1 MASYIVKSKHIDL
14 SKEANNK
21 YSIGKFYSGDRF
33 YTLLNEYIDLNLK
46 KQNIFVAWVINVLFK
61 SSNFKHDPAIA
72 NGYPL
77 SVKLFDW
84 FCIACLIA
92 FICLVGTGSIAPLIT
107 QAITGNLT
115 AGVNILGHLSI
126 PALIIAIPAIFWLW
140 MYFTI
145 RKKNQPLTLQEF
157 VEKKISY
164 CLKLRFL
171 IKNIEIKVPSK
182 EAQEIIILENFEAQG
197 AWASS
202 QSVQVPRWLNIQMIN
217 LICSIFPHFNYIF
230 KFDELTDDEY
240 KDLSSIVNYD
250 FRNLDL
256 IPYNDV
262 EINNWVPKKKTKW
275 APRKKASTKKK
286 SKKIN

>member
-92 FICLVGTGSIAPLIT
+92 FICLIATTPLM
-107 QAITGNLT
+107 
-115 AGVNILGHLSI
+115 GVIFQLVQGKGFDLALGAILGSSI
-126 PALIIAIPAIFWLW
+126 PAIITGIPAIFWLW
-140 MYFTI
+140 IYFAI
-145 RKKNQPLTLQEF
+145 RKKNQPLTLQAF

-171 IKNIEIKVPSK
+171 IKNIEIKIPSK
-182 EAQEIIILENFEAQG
+182 GGQEIVILENFEAQG
-197 AWASS
+197 TQA
-202 QSVQVPRWLNIQMIN
+202 PRWLNIQMIN

-230 KFDELTDDEY
+230 KFDQLTDDEY

-262 EINNWVPKKKTKW
+262 EIDNWAPKKKTKW
-275 APRKKASTKKK
+275 VPKKKASTKKE

>member
-84 FCIACLIA
+84 FCIGCLIA
-92 FICLVGTGSIAPLIT
+92 FICLIATTPLM
-107 QAITGNLT
+107 
-115 AGVNILGHLSI
+115 GVIFQLVQGKGFDLALGAILGLSI
-126 PALIIAIPAIFWLW
+126 PAIITGIPAIFWLW
-140 MYFTI
+140 IYFAI
-145 RKKNQPLTLQEF
+145 RKKNQPLTLQAF

-171 IKNIEIKVPSK
+171 IKNIEIKIPSK
-182 EAQEIIILENFEAQG
+182 DAQEIIILENFEAQG
-197 AWASS
+197 TQA
-202 QSVQVPRWLNIQMIN
+202 PRWLNIQMIN

-230 KFDELTDDEY
+230 KFDQLTDDEY

-262 EINNWVPKKKTKW
+262 EIDNWAPKKKTKW
-275 APRKKASTKKK
+275 VPKKKASTKKE
-286 SKKIN
+286 SKKN

>member
-77 SVKLFDW
+77 SVKIFDW
-84 FCIACLIA
+84 FCIGCLIA
-92 FICLVGTGSIAPLIT
+92 FICLIATTPLM
-107 QAITGNLT
+107 
-115 AGVNILGHLSI
+115 GVIFQLVQGKGFDLALGAILGLSI
-126 PALIIAIPAIFWLW
+126 PAIITGIPAIFWLW
-140 MYFTI
+140 IYFTI
-145 RKKNQPLTLQEF
+145 RKKNQPLTLQAF

-182 EAQEIIILENFEAQG
+182 EAQEIVILENFEAQG
-197 AWASS
+197 TQA
-202 QSVQVPRWLNIQMIN
+202 PRWLNIQMIN

-230 KFDELTDDEY
+230 KFDQLTDDEY

-262 EINNWVPKKKTKW
+262 EIDNWAPKKKTKW
-275 APRKKASTKKK
+275 VPRKKASTKKN
-286 SKKIN
+286 SKKN

>member
-84 FCIACLIA
+84 FCIGCLIA
-92 FICLVGTGSIAPLIT
+92 FICLIATTPLM
-107 QAITGNLT
+107 
-115 AGVNILGHLSI
+115 GVIFQLVQGKGFDLALGAILGSSI
-126 PALIIAIPAIFWLW
+126 PAIITGIPAIFWLW
-140 MYFTI
+140 IYFAI
-145 RKKNQPLTLQEF
+145 RKKNQPLTLQAF

-171 IKNIEIKVPSK
+171 IKNIEIKIPSK
-182 EAQEIIILENFEAQG
+182 GGQEIIILENFEAQG
-197 AWASS
+197 TQA
-202 QSVQVPRWLNIQMIN
+202 PRWLNIQMIN

-230 KFDELTDDEY
+230 KFDQLTDDEY

-262 EINNWVPKKKTKW
+262 EIDNWAPKKKTKW
-275 APRKKASTKKK
+275 VPKKKASTKKE

>member
-14 SKEANNK
+14 SKETNNK

-92 FICLVGTGSIAPLIT
+92 FICLVATTPLM
-107 QAITGNLT
+107 
-115 AGVNILGHLSI
+115 GVIFQLVQGKGLDLALGAILGSSI
-126 PALIIAIPAIFWLW
+126 PTILTGIPAIFWLW
-140 MYFTI
+140 IYFAI
-145 RKKNQPLTLQEF
+145 RKKNQPLTLQAF

-171 IKNIEIKVPSK
+171 IKNIEIKIPSK
-182 EAQEIIILENFEAQG
+182 GGQEIVILENFEAQG
-197 AWASS
+197 TQA
-202 QSVQVPRWLNIQMIN
+202 PRWLNIQMIN

-230 KFDELTDDEY
+230 KFDQLTDDEY
-240 KDLSSIVNYD
+240 KDLLSIVNYD

-262 EINNWVPKKKTKW
+262 EIDNWELKKKTKW
-275 APRKKASTKKK
+275 VPKKKASTKKE

>member
-92 FICLVGTGSIAPLIT
+92 FICLVDAFDGC
-107 QAITGNLT
+107 NF
-115 AGVNILGHLSI
+115 
-126 PALIIAIPAIFWLW
+126 PA
-140 MYFTI
+140 
-145 RKKNQPLTLQEF
+145 
-157 VEKKISY
+157 
-164 CLKLRFL
+164 
-171 IKNIEIKVPSK
+171 
-182 EAQEIIILENFEAQG
+182 
-197 AWASS
+197 
-202 QSVQVPRWLNIQMIN
+202 
-217 LICSIFPHFNYIF
+217 CS
-230 KFDELTDDEY
+230 
-240 KDLSSIVNYD
+240 
-250 FRNLDL
+250 R
-256 IPYNDV
+256 
-262 EINNWVPKKKTKW
+262 
-275 APRKKASTKKK
+275 
-286 SKKIN
+286 

>member
-84 FCIACLIA
+84 FCIGCLIA
-92 FICLVGTGSIAPLIT
+92 FICLIDTTPLMCVFF
-107 QAITGNLT
+107 QLVQGKGLDLALG
-115 AGVNILGHLSI
+115 AILGSSI
-126 PALIIAIPAIFWLW
+126 PTILTGIPAIFWLW
-140 MYFTI
+140 IYFAI

-182 EAQEIIILENFEAQG
+182 EAQEIIILENFEADG
-197 AWASS
+197 AQASS

-256 IPYNDV
+256 IPYDNV
-262 EINNWVPKKKTKW
+262 EIDDWVPKKKTKW
-275 APRKKASTKKK
+275 MPKKKTKK
-286 SKKIN
+286 N

>member
-84 FCIACLIA
+84 FCIGCLIA
-92 FICLVGTGSIAPLIT
+92 FICLIATTPLMGVIFQLVQGKGFDLALGAILGSGIPAI
-107 QAITGNLT
+107 ITG
-115 AGVNILGHLSI
+115 
-126 PALIIAIPAIFWLW
+126 IPAIFWLW
-140 MYFTI
+140 IYFAI
-145 RKKNQPLTLQEF
+145 RKKNQPLTLQAF

-182 EAQEIIILENFEAQG
+182 ETQEIIILENFEAQG
-197 AWASS
+197 AQA
-202 QSVQVPRWLNIQMIN
+202 PRWLNIQMIN

-262 EINNWVPKKKTKW
+262 EINNWAPKKKTKW

>member
-77 SVKLFDW
+77 SVKIFDW
-84 FCIACLIA
+84 LCIGCLIA
-92 FICLVGTGSIAPLIT
+92 FICLIATTPLM
-107 QAITGNLT
+107 
-115 AGVNILGHLSI
+115 GVIFQLVQGKGFDLALGAILGLSI
-126 PALIIAIPAIFWLW
+126 PAIITGIPAIFWLW
-140 MYFTI
+140 IYFTI
-145 RKKNQPLTLQEF
+145 RKKNQPLTLQAF

-182 EAQEIIILENFEAQG
+182 EAQEIVILENFEAQG
-197 AWASS
+197 TQA
-202 QSVQVPRWLNIQMIN
+202 PRWLNIQMIN

-230 KFDELTDDEY
+230 KFDQLTDDEY

-262 EINNWVPKKKTKW
+262 EIDNWAPKKKTKW
-275 APRKKASTKKK
+275 VPKKKASTKKE
-286 SKKIN
+286 SKKN

>member
-84 FCIACLIA
+84 FCIGCLIA
-92 FICLVGTGSIAPLIT
+92 FICLTVTTPLM
-107 QAITGNLT
+107 
-115 AGVNILGHLSI
+115 GVIFQLVQGKGFDLALGAILGASI
-126 PALIIAIPAIFWLW
+126 PAIITGIPAIFWLW
-140 MYFTI
+140 IYFAI
-145 RKKNQPLTLQEF
+145 RKKNQPLTLQAF

-171 IKNIEIKVPSK
+171 IKNIEIKIPSK
-182 EAQEIIILENFEAQG
+182 GGQEIVILENFEAQG
-197 AWASS
+197 TQA
-202 QSVQVPRWLNIQMIN
+202 PRWLNIQMIN

-230 KFDELTDDEY
+230 KFDQLTDDEY

-262 EINNWVPKKKTKW
+262 EIDNWAPKKKTKW

>member
-1 MASYIVKSKHIDL
+1 M
-14 SKEANNK
+14 
-21 YSIGKFYSGDRF
+21 
-33 YTLLNEYIDLNLK
+33 
-46 KQNIFVAWVINVLFK
+46 
-61 SSNFKHDPAIA
+61 
-72 NGYPL
+72 
-77 SVKLFDW
+77 
-84 FCIACLIA
+84 
-92 FICLVGTGSIAPLIT
+92 VGTGSIAPLVT

-202 QSVQVPRWLNIQMIN
+202 QSVQAPRWLNIQMIN

-262 EINNWVPKKKTKW
+262 EINNWAPKKKTKW

>member
-92 FICLVGTGSIAPLIT
+92 FICLVATTPLM
-107 QAITGNLT
+107 
-115 AGVNILGHLSI
+115 GVIFQLVQGKGLDLALGAILGSSI
-126 PALIIAIPAIFWLW
+126 PTILTGIPAIFWLW
-140 MYFTI
+140 IYFAI
-145 RKKNQPLTLQEF
+145 RKKNQPLTLQAF

-182 EAQEIIILENFEAQG
+182 ETQEIIILENFEAQG
-197 AWASS
+197 T
-202 QSVQVPRWLNIQMIN
+202 QVPRYLNIQMIN

-230 KFDELTDDEY
+230 KFDELSDDEY
-240 KDLSSIVNYD
+240 KDLSSIVNHD

-256 IPYNDV
+256 ILYNDV
-262 EINNWVPKKKTKW
+262 EIDNWAPKKKTKW
-275 APRKKASTKKK
+275 APRKKASTKKN

>member
-84 FCIACLIA
+84 FCIGCLIA
-92 FICLVGTGSIAPLIT
+92 FICLIATTPLM
-107 QAITGNLT
+107 
-115 AGVNILGHLSI
+115 GVIFQLVQGKGFDLALGAILGSSI
-126 PALIIAIPAIFWLW
+126 PAIITGIPAIFWLW
-140 MYFTI
+140 IYFAI
-145 RKKNQPLTLQEF
+145 RKKNQPLTLQAF

-171 IKNIEIKVPSK
+171 IKNIEIKIPSK
-182 EAQEIIILENFEAQG
+182 GGQEIIILENFEAQG
-197 AWASS
+197 TQA
-202 QSVQVPRWLNIQMIN
+202 PRWLNIQMIN

-230 KFDELTDDEY
+230 KFDQLTDDEY

-262 EINNWVPKKKTKW
+262 EIDNWAPKKKTKW
-275 APRKKASTKKK
+275 APRKKASIKKN